1 MAFDLSNYST
11 VAERIELFVL
21 EHSNFRIDSQ
31 VWDIVIDGL
40 AYVRVKVIIYKD
52 AYEEFAWSVGWAQ
65 EKASKPF
72 ALESCETSAY
82 GRALANANY
91 AAKLGTPRAS
101 VEEMQSIPSADTW
114 DIPSYTTAAQAE
126 QAGVPS
132 LGSSQDESAERIP
145 ECRHGVMVWTEGV
158 GKNTGKPW
166 GAWRCL
172 ATNKAEQCQPAW
184 YVLSSSGKWKPQ
196 V

>member
-31 VWDIVIDGL
+31 VWDIVIDGS
-40 AYVRVKVIIYKD
+40 AYVRVKVSIYKD

-126 QAGVPS
+126 QAGIPS
-132 LGSSQDESAERIP
+132 LGSSQDGSADRIP

-172 ATNKAEQCQPAW
+172 VTNKAEQCQPAW
-184 YVLSSSGKWKPQ
+184 YVLSSNGKWKPQ

>member
-1 MAFDLSNYST
+1 MAFDPSLYST
-11 VAERIELFVL
+11 VAERIPVFVADYP
-21 EHSNFRIDSQ
+21 NFRIDSQ
-31 VWDIVIDGL
+31 VWDIIIDGS
-40 AYVRVKVIIYKD
+40 AYVRVKVSIYKD

-91 AAKLGTPRAS
+91 AAKLGTLRPS
-101 VEEMQSIPSADTW
+101 LEEMQSVPSADTW

-126 QAGVPS
+126 QAGISS

-184 YVLSSSGKWKPQ
+184 YVLASSGKWKPQ
-196 V
+196 A

>member
-21 EHSNFRIDSQ
+21 EHPNFRIDSQ
-31 VWDIVIDGL
+31 VWDIIIEGA
-40 AYVRVKVIIYKD
+40 AYVRVKFSVYKD
-52 AYEEFAWSVGWAQ
+52 APDDYPYTVGWAQ

-184 YVLSSSGKWKPQ
+184 SVLSSSGKWKPQ